1 MKTKI
6 LVEESIESSAF
17 EPVWKVMNALKSHDD
32 NFKIELDNLRMNLGK
47 KGIIGRAPKFVFDL
61 PTKVTSKFQDKI
73 ETYLIEK
80 VSESWYFFYGLLQ
93 KYYEKYSTS
102 LVKTS
107 FKYDGHNLGIW
118 VGHQR
123 QNFKKGLLSKERI
136 SKLDFDDWSW
146 KPLDSKWL
154 NNFLKLK
161 ELYEKDISLKL
172 TEDLVYG
179 VKLRALGSFTK
190 KK

>member
-1 MKTKI
+1 GK
-6 LVEESIESSAF
+6 
-17 EPVWKVMNALKSHDD
+17 NA
-32 NFKIELDNLRMNLGK
+32 IT
-47 KGIIGRAPKFVFDL
+47 GRPTKFVFDL
-61 PTKVTSKFQDKI
+61 PTKISSTFQDKI

-102 LVKTS
+102 LVKAS

-136 SKLDFDDWSW
+136 SKLDFFHDWSW

-154 NNFLKLK
+154 KNFLKLK
-161 ELYEKDISLKL
+161 ELYEKDTSLKL
-172 TEDLVYG
+172 TEDLVYEG
-179 VKLRALGSFTK
+179 LNLGRWITSQRISKRQGRLDKYRINLIETTFPNFKWNPEKEAFYT
-190 KK
+190 